1 MGIVI
6 DMPPRGR
13 PKGEIRA
20 VLQEAIEQTDNGE
33 LHGAILIRDTDEGT
47 RFNALGACRDRLQI
61 GILTTIRGLFHMAEQ
76 VAASGTAGS
85 TPATGPIELK
95 YPRRALPKRLRETS
109 VFGGLE

>member
-61 GILTTIRGLFHMAEQ
+61 GILTTIRGSSIWLNR
-76 VAASGTAGS
+76 SRPAG
-85 TPATGPIELK
+85 
-95 YPRRALPKRLRETS
+95 RRGVRPPLARLN
-109 VFGGLE
+109 